1 MFPPPKIND
10 MSSSSSIQSVASGSG
25 LVVGGGASLPQ
36 LPSPCLAPC
45 RSCAQ
50 AADSNTQNNNHGII
64 SSLFYTREKRNVSRI
79 DIYYY

>member
-10 MSSSSSIQSVASGSG
+10 MSSTIQSVTSG
-25 LVVGGGASLPQ
+25 LVGGGASLPQ

-45 RSCAQ
+45 RSCAR

-64 SSLFYTREKRNVSRI
+64 SSLFYTREKINVSTI
-79 DIYYY
+79 VNIYY

>member
-10 MSSSSSIQSVASGSG
+10 MSSSSTIQSVTSG

-64 SSLFYTREKRNVSRI
+64 SSLFYTREKINVSRNE
-79 DIYYY
+79 DIYY

>member
-10 MSSSSSIQSVASGSG
+10 MSSTIQSVTSG

-45 RSCAQ
+45 RSCAR

-79 DIYYY
+79 VNIYH

>member
-10 MSSSSSIQSVASGSG
+10 MSSTIQSVTSG

-64 SSLFYTREKRNVSRI
+64 SSLFYTREKINVSRNE
-79 DIYYY
+79 DIYY